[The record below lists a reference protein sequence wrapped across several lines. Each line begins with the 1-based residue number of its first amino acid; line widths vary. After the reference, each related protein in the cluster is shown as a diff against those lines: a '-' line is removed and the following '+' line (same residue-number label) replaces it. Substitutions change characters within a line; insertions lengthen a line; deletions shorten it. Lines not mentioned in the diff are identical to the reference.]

1 MRITK
6 QVLKSYYKNY
16 FTEFNIFL
24 LLGVLML
31 PLLTIVVIFALWLD
45 IQERFRLYD

>member
-6 QVLKSYYKNY
+6 QVLKSYYRNY
-16 FTEFNIFL
+16 LSEFNIFL
-24 LLGVLML
+24 LLGITML
-31 PLLTIVVIFALWLD
+31 PLLIIVIIFALWLD